1 METFDNGEILHL
13 ETSLPSSSNI
23 MNAYLQGFSV
33 TLPDKEIVQCVNVS
47 MAGDH
52 CQNYLPY
59 HFDFRR
65 FFFLATLAHVSFVP
79 KSRLFFFLEGGGGVG
94 EG

>member
-1 METFDNGEILHL
+1 
-13 ETSLPSSSNI
+13 
-23 MNAYLQGFSV
+23 
-33 TLPDKEIVQCVNVS
+33 

-79 KSRLFFFLEGGGGVG
+79 KSRLFFFFWRGGGGGGVG
-94 EG
+94 GVGEG

>member
-1 METFDNGEILHL
+1 
-13 ETSLPSSSNI
+13 
-23 MNAYLQGFSV
+23 
-33 TLPDKEIVQCVNVS
+33 

-79 KSRLFFFLEGGGGVG
+79 KSRLFFFLEGGGGGGGGVWG
-94 EG
+94 VWGKDSPGSDHQLLPIPIFRASVACQR

>member
-1 METFDNGEILHL
+1 MRT
-13 ETSLPSSSNI
+13 
-23 MNAYLQGFSV
+23 
-33 TLPDKEIVQCVNVS
+33 

-79 KSRLFFFLEGGGGVG
+79 KSRLFFFFGGGGCGGCGGRIVPVPIISYYPFQSL
-94 EG
+94 ELALHVSVNFY